1 MPRYDG
7 GAKLRVGPPM
17 RAAALGVSNV
27 LPTTLNGWVAPRK
40 GMIRMI
46 KPRQHVGW
54 LAALCALV
62 IPGVVVSAADAAV
75 PPRERAVLA
84 APVRHMRAGGVDFA
98 YRAIGSGRPLV
109 LIDGLEATM
118 SSEWDPAVLAQLVAH
133 HRVVLYDH
141 RGVGLSRGDVS
152 SMTVA
157 QLSDD
162 AAALIHALHL
172 SAPDVWGQSLGG
184 DVAEDLVVRHPTAV
198 RRVVLTGASAGG
210 GEDHWIPSTVQN
222 GPKPGDRDGIERIIF
237 TPDAAGRA
245 ARRAF
250 DERVA
255 RWRPHESLTPEARS
269 AEYAAGAGFWSSP
282 PKASGRSWRGFT
294 LPFRRGRPT
303 RCGRPSGQRTDH
315 RGAPST
321 SDAAPLSSRPLLLHP
336 GPGPL
341 RARSPAVPGRQ
352 WSDVMSAKVVIGK
365 QHFSRGFSRR
375 QP

>member
-1 MPRYDG
+1 
-7 GAKLRVGPPM
+7 M

-269 AEYAAGAGFWSSP
+269 AEYAAGAGFLVQPAQGVWTQLARVHAPVFVGAGRRDVVVP
-282 PKASGRSWRGFT
+282 PGNARIIAARLPHPT
-294 LPFRRGRPT
+294 LHLYPAGHYFYTQDQDRFVPDLLRFLGDNGPT
-303 RCGRPSGQRTDH
+303 S
-315 RGAPST
+315 
-321 SDAAPLSSRPLLLHP
+321 
-336 GPGPL
+336 
-341 RARSPAVPGRQ
+341 
-352 WSDVMSAKVVIGK
+352 
-365 QHFSRGFSRR
+365 
-375 QP
+375 

>member
-1 MPRYDG
+1 
-7 GAKLRVGPPM
+7 
-17 RAAALGVSNV
+17 
-27 LPTTLNGWVAPRK
+27 
-40 GMIRMI
+40 MIRMI

-222 GPKPGDRDGIERIIF
+222 GPKPGDRDGIERIVCH
-237 TPDAAGRA
+237 PRRCRSRRAAGVRRAGRA
-245 ARRAF
+245 LASPRESHTGGPQRRVCRGRRIPGPARPRRL
-250 DERVA
+250 D
-255 RWRPHESLTPEARS
+255 
-269 AEYAAGAGFWSSP
+269 AAGAGSRSVFVGAGRRDVVVP
-282 PKASGRSWRGFT
+282 PGNARIIAARLPHPT
-294 LPFRRGRPT
+294 LHLYPAGHYFYTQDQDRFVPDLLRFLGDNGPT
-303 RCGRPSGQRTDH
+303 S
-315 RGAPST
+315 
-321 SDAAPLSSRPLLLHP
+321 
-336 GPGPL
+336 
-341 RARSPAVPGRQ
+341 
-352 WSDVMSAKVVIGK
+352 
-365 QHFSRGFSRR
+365 
-375 QP
+375 